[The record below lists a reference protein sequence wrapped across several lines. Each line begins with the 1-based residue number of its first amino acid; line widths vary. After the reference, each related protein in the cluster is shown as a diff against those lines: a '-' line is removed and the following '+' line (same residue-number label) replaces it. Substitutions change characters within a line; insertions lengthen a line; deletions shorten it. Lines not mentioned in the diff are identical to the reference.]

1 VLLSHVELL
10 AEKGLI
16 YKTMGNSVIF
26 WGRSRRKPGREQTEQ
41 PQRYCR
47 HCRAEVRPGR
57 RFCASCGERVGSGT
71 RDFHATRETK
81 ARRTRLG
88 QSGSLDAAV
97 HGKTA
102 SGTSKSTGSIFQR
115 LYRRFQGLP
124 VVSKAVYLGLSVV
137 GLLVVLS
144 PLTFLAGVALTAAST
159 TVVIVRVFRHKP
171 WKRWALVTVA
181 AILTTLA
188 AGSISNALYGAVF
201 PVGKVQLSEEDQA
214 YVNQVDRLQEA
225 MKQRLD
231 DNARILKKYPSIPP
245 LEQERVYDHYF
256 SDQDL
261 KRTAEE
267 KLKVPPGCEDHYE
280 IWFKGMDGATA
291 ALYSDIMLLDAMFVA
306 TKEPPWHRSSANE
319 PRRDSKAS
327 FEKADQLL
335 NQIRR
340 KGCER

>member
-1 VLLSHVELL
+1 
-10 AEKGLI
+10 
-16 YKTMGNSVIF
+16 M
-26 WGRSRRKPGREQTEQ
+26 
-41 PQRYCR
+41 
-47 HCRAEVRPGR
+47 
-57 RFCASCGERVGSGT
+57 GSGT
-71 RDFHATRETK
+71 RDFHATREIR
-81 ARRTRLG
+81 ARRTGLG
-88 QSGSLDAAV
+88 QPGSLDAAV
-97 HGKTA
+97 QGKTA
-102 SGTSKSTGSIFQR
+102 SGTSTRTGGIFQR

-124 VVSKAVYLGLSVV
+124 FVSKAVYLGLSVL

-144 PLTFLAGVALTAAST
+144 PLTFLAGMVLIAAST
-159 TVVIVRVFRHKP
+159 TVVIVRVFSRRP
-171 WKRWALVTVA
+171 WKRWAIVAVA

-188 AGSISNALYGAVF
+188 AGSISNSLYGAVF
-201 PVGKVQLSEEDQA
+201 PIGKVQLSEEEQE
-214 YVNQVDRLQEA
+214 YVNQVDKLQEA

-231 DNARILKKYPSIPP
+231 DNARTLKKYPSIPP
-245 LEQERVYDHYF
+245 LEQERVYDRYF

-280 IWFKGMDGATA
+280 IWLKGVDEATA
-291 ALYSDIMLLDAMFVA
+291 ALYTDIMLLDTMFVA

>member
-1 VLLSHVELL
+1 
-10 AEKGLI
+10 
-16 YKTMGNSVIF
+16 MGNLVIS
-26 WGRSRRKPGREQTEQ
+26 WEQSRSKPGSEQTEQ

-47 HCRAEVRPGR
+47 HCRAEVKPGR
-57 RFCASCGERVGSGT
+57 RFCVSCGERVGSGT
-71 RDFHATRETK
+71 RDFHATRETW

-97 HGKTA
+97 QGKTA
-102 SGTSKSTGSIFQR
+102 SETSTSTGSIFQS

-124 VVSKAVYLGLSVV
+124 FVSKAVYLGLSVV

-144 PLTFLAGVALTAAST
+144 PLTFLAGVGLTAASA
-159 TVVIVRVFRHKP
+159 TVVIVRVFSRRP
-171 WKRWALVTVA
+171 WTRWAIVAVA
-181 AILTTLA
+181 AMLTTLA
-188 AGSISNALYGAVF
+188 AGSISNTLYGAVL
-201 PVGKVQLSEEDQA
+201 PAGKVQLSEEDQA

-231 DNARILKKYPSIPP
+231 DNTRILKKYPSIPP

-256 SDQDL
+256 SDQD
-261 KRTAEE
+261 KRIAEE

-280 IWFKGMDGATA
+280 IWLEVMDNKATT
-291 ALYSDIMLLDAMFVA
+291 ALYTDIMLLDTMLFAP
-306 TKEPPWHRSSANE
+306 KESWHRSSGNE